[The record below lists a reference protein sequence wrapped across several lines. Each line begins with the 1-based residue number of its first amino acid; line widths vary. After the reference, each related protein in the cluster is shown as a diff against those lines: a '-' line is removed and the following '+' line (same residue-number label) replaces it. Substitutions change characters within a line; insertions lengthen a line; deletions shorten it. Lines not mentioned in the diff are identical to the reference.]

1 MVDSERVFTLERQ
14 ATRAGSGVREE
25 RRFFLGV
32 EERICPRCGAALK
45 EGVRFCTSCGER
57 IAPTVAVGEI
67 PREEEEAP
75 KAGATCPGW
84 RGEAGL
90 LPSFPQDA
98 AVESF
103 AALQQPCAAPAKM
116 SGRVPLVL
124 GITGGLLLL
133 AGAAILVL
141 YLSLW
146 RADMGGTG
154 NPVSLARKYMESL
167 ENEDV
172 DSFLS
177 CFEEDY
183 FPLEDYHI
191 MEGMDLDL
199 RKMVEMAFSFM
210 DVSFEQVEL
219 ELQREEGDEAT
230 VITSG
235 GRLTIS
241 LMGME
246 EEVNL
251 ADDPMEFTM
260 IRKGG
265 RWYLTEDPLPTF
277 GSDTDFDANDRGTDL
292 EDFDLE
298 DLEDYLPE
306 GWSPGNMDLEDMEE
320 LIRELMEEM
329 EKLPGPEAPSDEMV
343 TRSVRKLAGG
353 ADA

>member
-1 MVDSERVFTLERQ
+1 M
-14 ATRAGSGVREE
+14 A
-25 RRFFLGV
+25 V
-32 EERICPRCGAALK
+32 EERICPRCGTALK

-57 IAPTVAVGEI
+57 IAPAVAVGEV

-75 KAGATCPGW
+75 KAGAPCQGW
-84 RGEAGL
+84 RGEAGP

-103 AALQQPCAAPAKM
+103 AAPQQPCAAPTVKR
-116 SGRVPLVL
+116 GRAPLVL

-141 YLSLW
+141 YLALW
-146 RADMGGTG
+146 RAGTGGTG
-154 NPVSLARKYMESL
+154 DPVSLARKYMESL

-172 DSFLS
+172 DSFMS

-183 FPLEDYHI
+183 FSLENYPI
-191 MEGMDLDL
+191 LEGVDLDL
-199 RKMVEMAFSFM
+199 RKMMEMAFSFM

-230 VITSG
+230 VITSK
-235 GRLTIS
+235 GRLHMS
-241 LMGME
+241 MMGIKD
-246 EEVNL
+246 EVNL
-251 ADDPMEFTM
+251 ADDPLEFRM

-265 RWYLTEDPLPTF
+265 RWYLTEEPLPAF
-277 GSDTDFDANDRGTDL
+277 GPYTDFDANDMGTDL

-306 GWSPGNMDLEDMEE
+306 GWNPGNMDLEDMEE

-329 EKLPGPEAPSDEMV
+329 EELPETEAPSDEMV
-343 TRSVRKLAGG
+343 TRSVRKPAGG
-353 ADA
+353 AYA